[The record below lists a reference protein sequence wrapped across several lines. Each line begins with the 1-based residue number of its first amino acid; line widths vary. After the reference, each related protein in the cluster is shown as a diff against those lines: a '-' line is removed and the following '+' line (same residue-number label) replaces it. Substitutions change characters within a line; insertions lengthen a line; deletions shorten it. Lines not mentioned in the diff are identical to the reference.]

1 MTNLETLLG
10 ELDLDFSNLLRT
22 TIYLTDYKDFG
33 TINATYA
40 KHLNEPYPVR
50 TTIQVAARPLGAKV
64 QIDTIIGF

>member
-1 MTNLETLLG
+1 MTNLETLLE

-33 TINATYA
+33 TINAAYA
-40 KHLNEPYPVR
+40 KYLNEPYPVR
-50 TTIQVAARPLGAKV
+50 TTIQVAALPLGAKV